1 MKTNSLPGSQDGTE
15 EPEQNR
21 DVNALFSSF
30 RLDQTS
36 YRTFN
41 RHRNPKTPEREGI
54 PHPESQHKD
63 RVQIG
68 VFSPMGGSG
77 KSTLSTSLGSILWQ
91 LGRRVLLVDTS
102 PWHVLA
108 FHYGAT
114 SVRPG
119 IRSFFAPG
127 GQEQA
132 VHILAW
138 DQSDAGMPDVNNFA
152 ATTPLDCVLF
162 DLGGVAGELLLSYL
176 RECDIVLVPLLPDP
190 SAVRLAEAAKTFL
203 GKLQPSPARVMF
215 VINQMDDSPVSKEV
229 QTNLA
234 QALGEQLLSTPI
246 YRQPEVQQALSDGV
260 VLPFYAP
267 KAQAVS
273 VCNEIARWLKVP
285 EPSAVSKN
293 QQRWCER

>member
-1 MKTNSLPGSQDGTE
+1 
-15 EPEQNR
+15 
-21 DVNALFSSF
+21 
-30 RLDQTS
+30 
-36 YRTFN
+36 
-41 RHRNPKTPEREGI
+41 
-54 PHPESQHKD
+54 
-63 RVQIG
+63 
-68 VFSPMGGSG
+68 MGGSG
-77 KSTLSTSLGSILWQ
+77 KSTLTTSLGSILWQ

-138 DQSDAGMPDVNNFA
+138 DQSDAGLPDINSLA

-176 RECDIVLVPLLPDP
+176 RECDIILVPLLPDP

-203 GKLQPSPARVMF
+203 SKLQPFHARVMF
-215 VINQMDDSPVSKEV
+215 VLNQMDDSSLSKEV

-234 QALGEQLLSTPI
+234 HTLGELLFSTPI
-246 YRQPEVQQALSDGV
+246 YREAEVRQALSDGV
-260 VLPFYAP
+260 VLPFHAP

-273 VCNEIARWLKVP
+273 VCNEIARSFKVP
-285 EPSAVSKN
+285 EASALSKK
-293 QQRWCER
+293 QQRWSER